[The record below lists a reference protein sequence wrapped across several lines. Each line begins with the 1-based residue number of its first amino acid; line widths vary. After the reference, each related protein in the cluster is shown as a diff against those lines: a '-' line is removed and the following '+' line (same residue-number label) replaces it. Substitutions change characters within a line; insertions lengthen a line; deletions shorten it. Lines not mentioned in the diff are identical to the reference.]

1 MKIVGYFAGATLL
14 ILIAW
19 AYFGLNGAL
28 IAAGTIFII
37 GAFFV
42 LQTKSLV
49 GYYLELAPVIQSLI
63 TKN

>member
-1 MKIVGYFAGATLL
+1 MKIVGYFAGAALL

-28 IAAGTIFII
+28 IAAGTTFIV

-49 GYYLELAPVIQSLI
+49 HFYVEAAPALASVLR
-63 TKN
+63 